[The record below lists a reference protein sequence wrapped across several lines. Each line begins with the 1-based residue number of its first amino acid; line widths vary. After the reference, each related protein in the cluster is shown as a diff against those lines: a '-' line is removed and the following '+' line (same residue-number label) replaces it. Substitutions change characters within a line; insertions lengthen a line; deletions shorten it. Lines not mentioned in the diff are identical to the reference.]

1 MTWINDWINAPND
14 RAALDVQI
22 DAIVSGEACSS
33 RISRERE
40 PQYRINN
47 EEEIYY
53 GDGYESGTVMGVAE
67 TTTGEPT
74 HGICDACVAKLE
86 QEDASMD
93 ITIMRVSSHTRVAAL
108 AGAVAKTFRNS
119 AARCVTLQ
127 AIGVG
132 AVNQATKALATANAY
147 LEDDGIKLVTSHEWM
162 EVVIGDGDDIR
173 TAMRFHVRPEG
184 GEAQEKSAQ
193 V

>member
-1 MTWINDWINAPND
+1 MN
-14 RAALDVQI
+14 
-22 DAIVSGEACSS
+22 
-33 RISRERE
+33 
-40 PQYRINN
+40 
-47 EEEIYY
+47 
-53 GDGYESGTVMGVAE
+53 
-67 TTTGEPT
+67 
-74 HGICDACVAKLE
+74 
-86 QEDASMD
+86 

-119 AARCVTLQ
+119 AASLDLQ
-127 AIGVG
+127 AIGAG

-147 LEDDGIKLVTSHEWM
+147 LEDDGIKLVTSHEWI

>member
-1 MTWINDWINAPND
+1 VKAP
-14 RAALDVQI
+14 RICAWCGVQI
-22 DAIVSGEACSS
+22 
-33 RISRERE
+33 
-40 PQYRINN
+40 
-47 EEEIYY
+47 
-53 GDGYESGTVMGVAE
+53 GVGE

-86 QEDASMD
+86 QEDASMN
-93 ITIMRVSSHTRVAAL
+93 ITIMRVSSHTKVAAL

-119 AARCVTLQ
+119 AASLDLQ
-127 AIGVG
+127 AIGAG
-132 AVNQATKALATANAY
+132 AVNQAVKALATANAY
-147 LEDDGIKLVTSHEWM
+147 LEDDGIKLVTSHEWI

-184 GEAQEKSAQ
+184 PEGGEAQEKSAQ